1 MVRKERKR
9 KLHDEKELQKLYG
22 DAYKKE
28 VKEFQSDF
36 PKNIIKSEYKKLLQH
51 DTFGNQRILSN
62 KVWKQSYVMAV
73 GEVNKILCIPLSV
86 VEKAIQ

>member
-36 PKNIIKSEYKKLLQH
+36 PKNIIKSEYKKLL
-51 DTFGNQRILSN
+51 
-62 KVWKQSYVMAV
+62 
-73 GEVNKILCIPLSV
+73 
-86 VEKAIQ
+86 